1 MSGFILQAVSAD
13 DPGYWAHWDGFDQ
26 GIGPD
31 RVVLV
36 EGGMGVVEIASS
48 SGRQRTG
55 SLSPRLW
62 VCLAWPL
69 VRSGQ
74 IQVLVSVWFPELG
87 RVPYFWLLGWV
98 PDTVWFNWCVPAD
111 CFFFCWSS
119 SLTLCGLFRCL
130 IRCGL
135 LHFGAYFWFL
145 WRKLCLSRSTSWSG
159 WNGCGWLGLLACSVM
174 QVVASLLLWWA
185 MSCARSSQR
194 IMSLVAKSIENRKS
208 HDNVKEWFN

>member
-13 DPGYWAHWDGFDQ
+13 DPGYWALWDGFDQ

-111 CFFFCWSS
+111 CFFFA
-119 SLTLCGLFRCL
+119 
-130 IRCGL
+130 
-135 LHFGAYFWFL
+135 GAPVWHCVAF
-145 WRKLCLSRSTSWSG
+145 SDV
-159 WNGCGWLGLLACSVM
+159 WLGVACFILGPTFGFCGGSCVCPEVSVGLAGTGLVDWVCWLVLSCRLWPPYCCGEQCLVPE
-174 QVVASLLLWWA
+174 VVRGLCHWWPN
-185 MSCARSSQR
+185 Q
-194 IMSLVAKSIENRKS
+194 
-208 HDNVKEWFN
+208 